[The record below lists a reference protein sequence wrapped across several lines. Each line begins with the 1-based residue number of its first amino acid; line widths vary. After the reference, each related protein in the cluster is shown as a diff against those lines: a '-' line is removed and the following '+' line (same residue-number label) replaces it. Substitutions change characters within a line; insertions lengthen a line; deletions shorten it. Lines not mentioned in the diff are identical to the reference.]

1 MLAAVMAVVIAC
13 ALLRSEGF
21 LLVRP
26 IQKAVATK
34 SASPLREQ
42 PLG

>member
-1 MLAAVMAVVIAC
+1 MAVVMAC
-13 ALLRSEGF
+13 ALLRNDGF
-21 LLVRP
+21 LEVRP

-34 SASPLREQ
+34 AASPLREQ